1 MKIDKLT
8 KRLKAIDQAIQV
20 MESIK
25 AAHSPFVLFQPW
37 DMMNDQYNVS
47 FYPEGNY
54 QKPLKYEKVSYVE
67 AVKILAS
74 HSGDFRCKLSMGAC
88 TEWLFAL
95 SFNEGI
101 QDYTEEQIE
110 RLTAEYIQRHPQLE
124 VLLYTDD
131 GKQMLKTLARLPQTA
146 TIRLSDLQNALSNIK
161 EEV

>member
-20 MESIK
+20 RESIK

-67 AVKILAS
+67 AMKILVS
-74 HSGDFRCKLSMGAC
+74 HSGELRCRLSMGAC
-88 TEWLFAL
+88 VEWSFAYL
-95 SFNEGI
+95 LNDGR
-101 QDYTEEQIE
+101 QGYTDEQIE
-110 RLTAEYIQRHPQLE
+110 RLMNEYIQKHPKLE
-124 VLLYTDD
+124 FLLSTDD
-131 GKQMLKTLARLPQTA
+131 GKQMLETLARLPQTA
-146 TIRLSDLQNALSNIK
+146 TIRLSDLQNTLLNIK
-161 EEV
+161 EEL